1 MIPASGQPEQQQ
13 QQQQHEGV
21 NSEEEIKSSTNPNEQ
36 DNQQQQRRKPT
47 PQGGLFVR
55 LFRPLFNLI
64 DRSWKMYPLGVLF
77 GLGFDTATQV
87 GVLGIT
93 TVSAHQQIPVGII
106 LIFPALFTAG
116 MSLIDTLDGIL
127 MANAYGWAFIN
138 PVRKL
143 WYNLIVTLLG
153 VLVAFV
159 VGFAEL
165 FALLAEQ
172 LDLEGKFWDFFSML
186 ANNFGIIGYV
196 IIGLF
201 VITWIIAML
210 VYHFGSFK
218 TLEERVVVIQH
229 TSMSSP
235 SAPREEPD
243 LEYGTLE
250 R

>member
-1 MIPASGQPEQQQ
+1 
-13 QQQQHEGV
+13 
-21 NSEEEIKSSTNPNEQ
+21 
-36 DNQQQQRRKPT
+36 
-47 PQGGLFVR
+47 
-55 LFRPLFNLI
+55 
-64 DRSWKMYPLGVLF
+64 
-77 GLGFDTATQV
+77 
-87 GVLGIT
+87 
-93 TVSAHQQIPVGII
+93 
-106 LIFPALFTAG
+106 

-186 ANNFGIIGYV
+186 ADNFGIIGYV

-210 VYHFGSFK
+210 VYRYGPFK
-218 TLEERVVVIQH
+218 NLEERVVVIQH
-229 TSMSSP
+229 TSTP

-243 LEYGTLE
+243 LEYGTSE
-250 R
+250 K